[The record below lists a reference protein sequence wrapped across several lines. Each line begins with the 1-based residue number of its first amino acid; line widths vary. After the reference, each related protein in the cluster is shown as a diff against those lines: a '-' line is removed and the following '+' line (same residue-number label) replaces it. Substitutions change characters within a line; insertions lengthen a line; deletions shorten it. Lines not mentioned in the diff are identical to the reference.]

1 MIDPHGPEDAPE
13 RYLAG
18 QLTPAESQAFEEHL
32 LVCARCQTEVRL
44 AVGVRRV
51 VPSAP
56 GRSRRRRTLL
66 IAGASL
72 GLAAGLA
79 ALLLW
84 PRGSNREVTALG
96 RVREPPAYLGLAV
109 RAAPRGGDSLFA
121 AAMDAYVTQH
131 YDVAAAGLRAA
142 LAAGVDTVPAEF
154 FLAAA
159 ELMRGGA
166 RAAADGF
173 ARVLASGAAAA
184 PYLPEAHAYRARA
197 LLQLGRGGDA
207 LRELEAV
214 VPLGGSDSVAAV
226 ALADSVRE
234 ALRH

>member
-1 MIDPHGPEDAPE
+1 MIDKHGPEDAPE
-13 RYLAG
+13 RYAAG
-18 QLTPAESQAFEEHL
+18 LLSAAEARAFEDHL
-32 LVCARCQTEVRL
+32 VVCARCQTEVRL

-51 VPSAP
+51 ARAAT
-56 GRSRRRRTLL
+56 GRSRRQRMRL

-84 PRGSNREVTALG
+84 PRGPNREVTALG

-109 RAAPRGGDSLFA
+109 RAAPRAGDSLFA
-121 AAMDAYVTQH
+121 AAMDAYVTQR

-159 ELMRGGA
+159 ELMRGKPREAVDGYA
-166 RAAADGF
+166 QVIAAGD
-173 ARVLASGAAAA
+173 AAA
-184 PYLPEAHAYRARA
+184 PYLPEAHMYRARA
-197 LLQLGRGGDA
+197 SLQLSRARQA
-207 LRELEAV
+207 LADLEAV
-214 VPLGGSDSVAAV
+214 LRFGGADSSSAR
-226 ALADSVRE
+226 ALADSVRK
-234 ALRH
+234 AMRR